1 MKRLTSPFAV
11 VVIGFLALAPG
22 AFAQAAKATAATP
35 AAKATAATPATAPA
49 AAPAAVAKARM
60 STPVKGT
67 AYVEVIQGPPK
78 KVGPDMVT
86 VSKIKNVS
94 NAPIAGLRVDEYWYN
109 QKLVQVTGDT
119 QRVRAPIAPGEII
132 EVTTKSPVKPDL
144 YKSTLM
150 FNHANGKVTAK
161 GVKKFEG
168 EKK

>member
-1 MKRLTSPFAV
+1 VFV
-11 VVIGFLALAPG
+11 GFLALAPG
-22 AFAQAAKATAATP
+22 AIAQAAANATP
-35 AAKATAATPATAPA
+35 AGPQAGPP
-49 AAPAAVAKARM
+49 PAVAKARM

-78 KVGPDMVT
+78 KVGADMVT
-86 VSKIKNVS
+86 VSKVKNVS
-94 NAPIAGLRVDEYWYN
+94 NGPIAGLRIDEYWYN

-119 QRVRAPIAPGEII
+119 QRVRAPLAPGEVV
-132 EVTTKSPVKPDL
+132 EVTTKSPIKPDL

-161 GVKKFEG
+161 GVKKFTD

>member
-1 MKRLTSPFAV
+1 MKRFATTAAV
-11 VVIGFLALAPG
+11 VFGFLAFAPG
-22 AFAQAAKATAATP
+22 AFAQAGKATP
-35 AAKATAATPATAPA
+35 ASGQAGPPPTVT
-49 AAPAAVAKARM
+49 KARM

-78 KVGPDMVT
+78 KIGADMVT
-86 VSKIKNVS
+86 VSKVKNVS
-94 NAPIAGLRVDEYWYN
+94 NGPIAGLRIDEYWYN

-119 QRVRAPIAPGEII
+119 QRVRAPIAPGEVI
-132 EVTTKSPVKPDL
+132 EVTTKSPIKPDL

-161 GVKKFEG
+161 GVKKFTE